1 MHRGCTLMEY
11 RQLGRSGVRV
21 SQLCLGTMNFG
32 VSTDEAEAQRI
43 IDVGIEGGINFID
56 TADVYARGVSE
67 EMTGKALAANGHR
80 DDIVLATKGVA
91 NMGKGPNDRGAS
103 RYHLTRA
110 VESSLKRLQTD
121 RIDLYYLHITD
132 IDTPVEESFDTLD
145 TLVKQGK
152 ILYVGTSKWPVPLVM
167 EALWLS
173 DKHGYPRIVAEQPAY
188 NLSDRRVE
196 LELSW
201 TALRYEIGL
210 CPFGPLAGGVLSG
223 IYRKGQPAPEGHKF
237 KEVGQR
243 DGHRRYTEESLDL
256 VEKLIPLAE
265 AKGVT
270 LAEFSLAWLMQA
282 PAVTSPICGPRTA
295 EHVQSSLKACDVEI
309 TEEDRQ
315 AVDEAIAPGTNVT
328 NYCTLYE
335 RMCRAVTKPEPLG
348 PF

>member
-1 MHRGCTLMEY
+1 MEY

-21 SQLCLGTMNFG
+21 SKLGLGTMNFG

-43 IDVGIEGGINFID
+43 VETAIEGGVNFID

-67 EMTGKALAANGHR
+67 EMTGKALAQNGHR
-80 DDIVLATKGVA
+80 DDVVLATKGVA
-91 NMGKGPNDRGAS
+91 TMGKGPNDMGAS

-110 VESSLKRLQTD
+110 VEQSLRRLQTD

-132 IDTPVEESFDTLD
+132 IATPVQESLEALD
-145 TLVKQGK
+145 VLVKQGK
-152 ILYVGTSKWPVPLVM
+152 ILYVGTSKWPVPLLM
-167 EALWLS
+167 EALWLA
-173 DKHGYPRIVAEQPAY
+173 DKHGLPRVIAEQPAY

-201 TALRYEIGL
+201 TALRYGIGL

-243 DGHRRYTEESLDL
+243 DGHRRYTEESLNL
-256 VEKLIPLAE
+256 VEKLIPIAE
-265 AKGVT
+265 GKDVT
-270 LAEFSLAWLMQA
+270 LAELSLAWLMQA
-282 PAVTSPICGPRTA
+282 PAVTAPICGPRIA
-295 EHVQSSLKACDVEI
+295 EHVTSSLNACEVQL
-309 TEEDRQ
+309 TAEDL
-315 AVDEAIAPGTNVT
+315 AAIDEAIAPGTNVT

-335 RMCRAVTKPEPLG
+335 RMCRAANKPEPLG